1 MRIAYHVMSAPA
13 PLGLLFVAA
22 TERGL
27 RHVEYMDKRS
37 LKRMI
42 AAHAAEHPGAAW
54 EHSVREM
61 RPLAEQLDQWF
72 SGAARHLGPALDLVG
87 SEFQMK
93 VWKALLE
100 IPYGETR
107 SYGEIAKAI
116 GEPKAARAVGL
127 AANQNPVMIF
137 VPCHRVLGADGS
149 LTGYAGGLPRKKFL
163 LALEARFRDM
173 LPLEAD
179 RVIAAATVKA
189 PKVPEATASPRA
201 TAPRPGAKA
210 SRPRAKA
217 PKAPRAAT
225 PPSSRTATRRGTPVA
240 ARPAGAARKLVAA
253 PSKGRARRAD

>member
-1 MRIAYHVMSAPA
+1 MRISYHVMSAPS

-27 RHVEYMDKRS
+27 RYVEYMDKRS
-37 LKRMI
+37 LKRTI
-42 AAHAAEHPGAAW
+42 AAHAAAHPGAVW
-54 EHSVREM
+54 EHSVRDL

-72 SGAARHLGPALDLVG
+72 SGAARHLAPPLDLVG
-87 SEFQMK
+87 SEFQLK
-93 VWKALLE
+93 VWNALLE

-107 SYGEIAKAI
+107 SYGDIAKAI

-189 PKVPEATASPRA
+189 PREAVPKP
-201 TAPRPGAKA
+201 APKSGAKPVRA
-210 SRPRAKA
+210 RVKSPKTARPA
-217 PKAPRAAT
+217 PA
-225 PPSSRTATRRGTPVA
+225 PSSRTATRRGTPVA
-240 ARPAGAARKLVAA
+240 ARPDGAPGRKLVAA
-253 PSKGRARRAD
+253 PARGRARRAD